1 MKANDTKTSKPS
13 NEDVSAEHTA
23 EANFRRL
30 GAFFELLLG
39 IDKRNHPEKYDY
51 QKHRDS
57 ADQTTPGT
65 DWDCPSRI

>member
-1 MKANDTKTSKPS
+1 MKANKIKTSKPS
-13 NEDVSAEHTA
+13 NENVSTEHA
-23 EANFRRL
+23 ADANFHRL

-57 ADQTTPGT
+57 TDQTTPRT
-65 DWDCPSRI
+65 NRDCPSRI